1 MYEYGNARIAAL
13 RSRLLG
19 PTTLAGL
26 AESATAAVFLA
37 TLDRSEDWRPVIR
50 RVGPPV
56 ADSRA
61 AVEAAIERH
70 RAGRLGALPGWYTGS
85 ARALVEA
92 LVLPLDRER
101 IVALLRRRHAGEDG
115 ETVSASIVRG
125 AVLDVPALGRVVRAP
140 TLPSAVTELVDHGVV
155 LVADAP
161 RLRALATDTSMW
173 PSLEA
178 ALVEAVERARLAR
191 ASGRGSEAA
200 TVRRSI
206 GEEARIRSFVLD
218 ELAASGLAAASAL
231 DRIESLR
238 RLDRLAA
245 TGRRDPLGIG
255 AVAGYVAAIEAQA
268 IRLRAA
274 LARTA
279 SGWSVGQ
286 LGPYRVIGGD

>member
-19 PTTLAGL
+19 PATLAGL
-26 AESATAAVFLA
+26 AESATATVFLA
-37 TLDRSEDWRPVIR
+37 TLDRSEDWRPVVR
-50 RVGPPV
+50 QVGPLV
-56 ADSRA
+56 ADST

-70 RAGRLGALPGWYTGS
+70 RTSRLGALPGWYPGS

-115 ETVSASIVRG
+115 ETVSASIVGG
-125 AVLDVPALGRVVRAP
+125 AVLDGPALGRVARAP
-140 TLPSAVTELVDHGVV
+140 TLANAITELIDLDVV
-155 LVADAP
+155 LAPDAP
-161 RLRALATDTSMW
+161 RLRALAADISLW

-178 ALVEAVERARLAR
+178 ALVEAIEHARLAR

-218 ELAASGLAAASAL
+218 ELEASGLAAASAL
-231 DRIESLR
+231 DRFETLR

-245 TGRRDPLGIG
+245 VGRRDPLGVG

-286 LGPYRVIGGD
+286 QAPYRVTGGD